1 MQHNAEPEA
10 VDLLMEVFSYSV
22 LINSDFIITTIC
34 LLMAMLMHDISSP
47 LKVEDLDLLVE
58 HVDSTNYKRTC
69 LYLTSSSKYV
79 NTFLFCFLPPLYVS
93 FSTCCILFYAV
104 DPVVLIWQD
113 FLGVAEFCTL
123 VLNFN

>member
-93 FSTCCILFYAV
+93 FSTLYTFLCCRSCGPNLARF
-104 DPVVLIWQD
+104 PWSS
-113 FLGVAEFCTL
+113 
-123 VLNFN
+123 

>member
-93 FSTCCILFYAV
+93 FSTYCILFYAV